1 MHSEAQKTPLYEEHV
16 AAGGKIVD
24 FHGWLLPLQYTSIL
38 QEHESVR
45 TRAGLFDVSHM
56 GELEVSGE
64 DAYEFLQS
72 MLVNDISAKPGKA
85 VYSPMCY
92 PDGGTVDDLI
102 VYKQN
107 ETNYLLVVNAAN
119 TEKDF
124 QWLQENKRGRVN
136 VVNRSA
142 EFAQL
147 ALQGPKAEEI
157 LGQLMEADLSQLRY
171 FSYENEAK
179 VEDITVMLSRTG
191 YTGED
196 GFELYCRP
204 GDAQKL
210 WNMLLEKG
218 SSFGLVPVGLGARD
232 TLRLEAALPLYGQ
245 ELSENISPVMAGLQR
260 FIKPD
265 KGEFIAKAPLLGQ
278 LQGSLNSKIAGFKM
292 IDRSVPRSGYEVY
305 CNGSKVGQVTS
316 GGYFPSL
323 KMNMGLALVDINCA
337 EVGKT
342 IEIQIRDRLYKA
354 EIIQLPFYS
363 RKRGK

>member
-1 MHSEAQKTPLYEEHV
+1 M
-16 AAGGKIVD
+16 AAGE
-24 FHGWLLPLQYTSIL
+24 
-38 QEHESVR
+38 QEGPSQCGES
-45 TRAGLFDVSHM
+45 F
-56 GELEVSGE
+56 SG
-64 DAYEFLQS
+64 
-72 MLVNDISAKPGKA
+72 I
-85 VYSPMCY
+85 C
-92 PDGGTVDDLI
+92 
-102 VYKQN
+102 
-107 ETNYLLVVNAAN
+107 
-119 TEKDF
+119 
-124 QWLQENKRGRVN
+124 
-136 VVNRSA
+136 
-142 EFAQL
+142 QL

-157 LGQLMEADLSQLRY
+157 LGQLMKADLSQLRY

-218 SSFGLVPVGLGARD
+218 SSLGLVPVGLGARD

-316 GGYFPSL
+316 GDI
-323 KMNMGLALVDINCA
+323 ALHKDEYGIGAVDINCA
-337 EVGKT
+337 GSGK
-342 IEIQIRDRLYKA
+342 Q
-354 EIIQLPFYS
+354 
-363 RKRGK
+363 